1 MRWLFRLGLLV
12 VLLVALAVAGLM
24 LMPTDRIAAF
34 AARQFEAA
42 TGRALTLSGDTR
54 PTLWPVLGV
63 ATGPVT
69 IANAGWSDSGPMIA
83 AEGLAIGLKPMAL
96 LRGEIA
102 VERIR
107 IDAPR
112 ILLERAGDGRANW
125 EIAAGAEG
133 GKTAAPE
140 AGGRGAPPLA
150 IDRAE
155 IRGGALRYVDHASGR
170 ETVVAEIDLD
180 ASLSGMAGLVVLKG
194 SARVNGAPV
203 SLDATLDGLGPML
216 AGEARTAKI
225 AIAAG
230 ANKISFDGSAGMAP
244 VAVKGRLETELPD
257 MPALLA
263 AAGPDAPALP
273 PAIADARIALS
284 GDLGV
289 GDSGSGAFSATLR
302 AATFRLND
310 TTITG
315 EAAVTLAGRPRV
327 TATLDAG
334 ALDLSGLSGG
344 ADNGAGGGSG
354 GWPSDPID
362 ASGLSA
368 LDAQVDLRAS
378 EIKLDATSI
387 GAVDIGA
394 KLGNGR
400 LALDIRKISA
410 YEGLLSG
417 ALAVDGRSGLA
428 VEGDLAASGMQLRP
442 LLTQIAG
449 YDRLLGPLAGQIG
462 FSAAGGS
469 VDALMKSLSGA
480 GKLDIGQ
487 GELQGFD
494 IAGMLRNLDTSFR
507 GAGAKTVFNSVTG
520 TFTIDKGVL
529 RNDDLLLDAPLIS
542 VTGAGAVNIGGRS
555 VDYRLAPAAAGVSVP
570 VLISGPWASPGI
582 RPDLAGVVP
591 GDIAT
596 EAGKLGDKARGAVG
610 GALGSGDAAKGVEDK
625 AKGLVRGLLGGD

>member
-1 MRWLFRLGLLV
+1 MRWLVRLGLLL
-12 VLLVALAVAGLM
+12 VLLVALAVGGLL

-42 TGRALTLSGDTR
+42 TGRALTLSGDAR

-69 IANAGWSDSGPMIA
+69 IANADWSGSGPMIEA
-83 AEGLAIGLKPMAL
+83 DGLAIGLKPLAL
-96 LRGEIA
+96 LSGEISI
-102 VERIR
+102 ERIR

-112 ILLERAGDGRANW
+112 ILIERAGDGRGNW
-125 EIAAGAEG
+125 EMASRGAANPPAQP
-133 GKTAAPE
+133 A

-150 IDRAE
+150 VDRAE
-155 IRGGALRYVDHASGR
+155 IRGGSVRYVDHASGR
-170 ETVVAEIDLD
+170 ETTVSEIDLD
-180 ASLSGMAGLVVLKG
+180 AALPGMNGLAKLEG
-194 SARVNGAPV
+194 SARVNGAPL
-203 SLDATLDGLGPML
+203 SFDATLDGPGPML
-216 AGEARTAKI
+216 AGETRKTRIEI
-225 AIAAG
+225 AIG
-230 ANKISFDGSAGMAP
+230 ANKVSFDGSAGLAP
-244 VAVKGRLETELPD
+244 VSVRGRLDTELSD
-257 MPALLA
+257 LPALLA

-273 PAIADARIALS
+273 PQIADARVAVGGELGVDASESGALS
-284 GDLGV
+284 
-289 GDSGSGAFSATLR
+289 AALR
-302 AATFRLND
+302 DATFRLNE
-310 TTITG
+310 TTIAG
-315 EAAVTLAGRPRV
+315 EAAVALADRPRV

-344 ADNGAGGGSG
+344 PGGGGGSG
-354 GWPSDPID
+354 GWPTDPID

-368 LDAQVDLRAS
+368 LDAQVDLRATQV
-378 EIKLDATSI
+378 KFDATSI

-394 KLGNGR
+394 KLENGR
-400 LALDIRKISA
+400 LALDIRKIGA

-417 ALAVDGRSGLA
+417 ALAIDGRGGLT

-449 YDRLLGPLAGQIG
+449 YDRLLGPLAGRIG
-462 FSAAGGS
+462 FSGAGGS

-494 IAGMLRNLDTSFR
+494 IAGMLRNLDASFR
-507 GAGAKTVFNSVTG
+507 GPGAKTVFNSVTG

-555 VDYRLAPAAAGVSVP
+555 VDYRLAPVAAGLSVP
-570 VLISGPWASPGI
+570 VRISGPWTNPGI
-582 RPDLAGVVP
+582 RPDLAGMAP
-591 GDIAT
+591 GDIAR
-596 EAGKLGDKARGAVG
+596 EAGKLGDKARDAVG
-610 GALGSGDAAKGVEDK
+610 GAAPGDAVKGVEDK
-625 AKGLVRGLLGGD
+625 AKGLVRGLLGGN

>member
-1 MRWLFRLGLLV
+1 MRWLFRLGLLLA
-12 VLLVALAVAGLM
+12 LLVALAVAGLM

-42 TGRALTLSGDTR
+42 TGRELTLSGDTR

-69 IANAGWSDSGPMIA
+69 IANADWSGSGPMIEA
-83 AEGLAIGLKPMAL
+83 DGLAIGMKPLAL
-96 LRGEIA
+96 LSGEIA
-102 VERIR
+102 IERIR

-125 EIAAGAEG
+125 DMAPNDAA
-133 GKTAAPE
+133 TPAAPA

-155 IRGGALRYVDHASGR
+155 IRDGSVRYVDHASGR
-170 ETVVAEIDLD
+170 ETTVSEIDLD
-180 ASLSGMAGLVVLKG
+180 AALPGMNGVAKLKG
-194 SARVNGAPV
+194 SARVNGAQL
-203 SLDATLDGLGPML
+203 SFEATLDGPGPML
-216 AGEARTAKI
+216 AGETRKTKI
-225 AIAAG
+225 EIAAG
-230 ANKISFDGSAGMAP
+230 PNKFSFDGNAGMAP
-244 VAVKGRLETELPD
+244 VSVKGRLDTELSD
-257 MPALLA
+257 LPALLA
-263 AAGPDAPALP
+263 TAGPDAPALP
-273 PAIADARIALS
+273 PEIAGARVAVS
-284 GDLGV
+284 GELGV
-289 GDSGSGAFSATLR
+289 GASDSGALSAVLRDASFSLDDSA
-302 AATFRLND
+302 
-310 TTITG
+310 ITG
-315 EAAVTLAGRPRV
+315 EAAITLAGRPMV

-344 ADNGAGGGSG
+344 PDDGAGGGSG
-354 GWPSDPID
+354 GWPTDPID

-378 EIKLDATSI
+378 EVKLDATSI

-394 KLGNGR
+394 KLENGR

-417 ALAVDGRSGLA
+417 ALAIDGRGGLA

-442 LLTQIAG
+442 LLTQIAD

-462 FSAAGGS
+462 FAGAGGS

-487 GELQGFD
+487 GELQGLD

-542 VTGAGAVNIGGRS
+542 VTGAGAVNIGERS
-555 VDYRLAPAAAGVSVP
+555 VDYRLAPVAAGLSVP
-570 VLISGPWASPGI
+570 VRISGPWTNPGI
-582 RPDLAGVVP
+582 RPDLASVAP
-591 GDIAT
+591 GDIAR
-596 EAGKLGDKARGAVG
+596 EAGKLGDKARGALG
-610 GALGSGDAAKGVEDK
+610 GGETAGDAAKGVGDK
-625 AKGLVRGLLGGD
+625 AKGLVRGLLGGN